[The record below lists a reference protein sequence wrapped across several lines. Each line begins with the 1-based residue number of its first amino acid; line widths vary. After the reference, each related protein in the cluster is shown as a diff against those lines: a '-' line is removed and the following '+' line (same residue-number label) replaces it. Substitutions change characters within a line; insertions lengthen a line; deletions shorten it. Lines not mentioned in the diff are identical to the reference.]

1 MVSLSGGE
9 MKYNI
14 GDLFV
19 YQDSRTP
26 PTLLLIVK
34 IEYRELHLE
43 LSDQDGVRAIGKYP
57 IDTMEKVYLKN
68 GCWKYYPVIRPE

>member
-1 MVSLSGGE
+1 

-19 YQDSRTP
+19 YQDSHTP
-26 PTLLLIVK
+26 ATLLLLTK

-43 LSDQDGVRAIGKYP
+43 FSDQDGVRAIGKYP
-57 IDTMEKVYLKN
+57 IDLMERDYLKN
-68 GCWKYYPVIRPE
+68 GCWKYYPVIRPESN

>member
-1 MVSLSGGE
+1 

-26 PTLLLIVK
+26 ATLLLLTK
-34 IEYRELHLE
+34 IEHETLHLE
-43 LSDQDGVRAIGKYP
+43 FRDEEGVTAIGKYR
-57 IDTMEKVYLKN
+57 IDLIEKNYLKN

>member
-1 MVSLSGGE
+1 

-19 YQDSRTP
+19 YEDSHTP
-26 PTLLLIVK
+26 ATLLLLTK
-34 IEYRELHLE
+34 IEHETLHLE
-43 LSDQDGVRAIGKYP
+43 FSDQEGVTAIGKYR
-57 IDTMEKVYLKN
+57 IDLIEKNYLKN